1 MVSIDDPAGAPSTA
15 EGSGRNG
22 SALPPAG
29 SGGRTPTPQAPVR
42 IDPTLV
48 LAKQHLRR
56 DPADDVGGGPCLR
69 HGGGPPS
76 HDPGF
81 RPGGER
87 CPWSACLADP
97 QPVSESRPGPVSGWH
112 GPAGSPL
119 Q

>member
-1 MVSIDDPAGAPSTA
+1 MVSIDDPAGAPGTV
-15 EGSGRNG
+15 EGPGGQR

-42 IDPTLV
+42 IHSTVV
-48 LAKQHLRR
+48 LAEQRLRL
-56 DPADDVGGGPCLR
+56 DPAHHVGGGPRLR
-69 HGGGPPS
+69 DGGRPS
-76 HDPGF
+76 PHDPGF

-87 CPWSACLADP
+87 RPWFACLADP

-112 GPAGSPL
+112 RPAGPPV